1 MADKRLKIDITA
13 KNKTSTAFNAV
24 RSGLTK
30 ITNTAKVVGA
40 AIATATT
47 AFGYLTV
54 KTAAAIDETGK
65 LSRQLGISTK
75 QLETFKLAADLGG
88 SSMETFAK
96 ASKQISKA
104 VFDFVKRGTGEA
116 KDAFQELGI
125 TTGDLLPIMNDN
137 AAVFDLISDK
147 FRKMENGSVK
157 TATAMKI
164 FGVRGVEMLSVFE
177 GGSDSI
183 KKLSEEAERFGL
195 ILRDD
200 QVRAVEQSNDEFTRL
215 KSVFE
220 GITKQITAN
229 FFPAL
234 GKLAT
239 AIREKLLTAIEKS
252 FGSVDKFGE
261 VVAGNLMKTLEG
273 LISFATGAG
282 KIIMALWKIFKPILK
297 LMNAAI
303 STTLGLIEK
312 AIEGIKSFHQ
322 WMMKD
327 SGNSPFMRAMNA
339 DREKRGLPPI
349 GQDQNPE
356 NDAVSSTLD
365 TIGSGFGDWKSGFDD
380 LSEVLG
386 LQEAKEQTESLND
399 ENQRAKELLQQTGE
413 TGSAAFNSISEAAAN
428 ARENISD
435 VGEGTGEVTEK
446 MGTLEKAVRRIQS
459 GSDEMGKTIAQ
470 GFEDAVLHAKNL
482 EDVLRNV
489 GQQIIQI
496 AFRKAITDPLG
507 EALGTGIGKFIGGFL
522 PGGKQFG
529 GLVPSGKATFVGEAG
544 PELIVPNSA
553 SKVIPNHRL
562 GEFGMANGVTVNQNI
577 TINAGVPQ
585 AVRSEVFKLMPFIK
599 SEAASGVIAARNRG
613 GAMATAMGAK

>member
-1 MADKRLKIDITA
+1 MADKRLKFSITA
-13 KNKTSTAFNAV
+13 KDKTGAAFKTVKN
-24 RSGLTK
+24 GLTK
-30 ITNTAKVVGA
+30 ITNTAKVVGT
-40 AIATATT
+40 AIAAATT
-47 AFGYLTV
+47 AFGYMLNRQ
-54 KTAAAIDETGK
+54 AQAIDETGK

-116 KDAFQELGI
+116 KDAFNELGI

-183 KKLSEEAERFGL
+183 KKLTEEAERFGL
-195 ILRDD
+195 VLRDD
-200 QVRAVEQSNDEFTRL
+200 QVKSVEAANDEFTRL

-220 GITKQITAN
+220 GISKQITGS

-239 AIREKLLTAIEKS
+239 QIREKLLKAIEGS
-252 FGSVDKFGE
+252 FGSVENFGK
-261 VVAGNLMKTLEG
+261 VVAGNLMKTLKG
-273 LISFATGAG
+273 LIKFATGAG
-282 KIIMALWKIFKPILK
+282 KVIGSLWKILKPILK
-297 LMNAAI
+297 LINSGI
-303 STTLGLIEK
+303 SMTIGLIQK
-312 AIEGIKSFHQ
+312 AIDGIRSFHNF
-322 WMMKD
+322 MMK
-327 SGNSPFMRAMNA
+327 GGGESPFTRAMNEHRA
-339 DREKRGLPPI
+339 KQGLPLI
-349 GQDQNPE
+349 GQDKDE
-356 NDAVSSTLD
+356 EDGISSTLG
-365 TIGSGFGDWKSGFDD
+365 TISDGVGSIGEGFDD

-386 LQEAKEQTESLND
+386 LQSASDGMESVTDQTQMARD
-399 ENQRAKELLQQTGE
+399 VLQKTGE
-413 TGSAAFNSISEAAAN
+413 TGSTAFNSITDSANTAKNAIDNMGKSTSEVDN
-428 ARENISD
+428 QMD
-435 VGEGTGEVTEK
+435 TV
-446 MGTLEKAVRRIQS
+446 EKAIRRIQS
-459 GSDEMGKTIAQ
+459 GSEEMGKTIAQ

-507 EALGTGIGKFIGGFL
+507 EALGSGLSKVIGGFL

-544 PELIVPNSA
+544 PELIVPQSA
-553 SKVIPNHRL
+553 SRVIPNHRL
-562 GEFGMANGVTVNQNI
+562 GEYGGANGVTVNQNI

-585 AVRSEVFKLMPFIK
+585 AVRAEVFKLMPFIK
-599 SEAASGVIAARNRG
+599 SEAASGVISARNRG
-613 GAMATAMGAK
+613 GAMATAMGAR